1 MIKLLE
7 ILKKPA
13 KHEKNMRFENI
24 LVGSFL
30 GALTGGSLVAW
41 WFFDNLKDAKEIAE
55 HSSYF
60 ADAQQG
66 CLNSALIFASI
77 LCAMTI
83 FER

>member
-1 MIKLLE
+1 
-7 ILKKPA
+7 
-13 KHEKNMRFENI
+13 MRFENI

-83 FER
+83 FEMYSSKRESSKSPEATMK